1 MMLTFL
7 LTVGKEGNCALILR
21 MTGKEMMW
29 EVQASS
35 AVLARRWGW
44 GACKP
49 NEQFCK
55 FVVSTKKLCIT

>member
-21 MTGKEMMW
+21 MTGQEMMW

-35 AVLARRWGW
+35 AVLARSWGW
-44 GACKP
+44 GDGKVLVKAHKLL
-49 NEQFCK
+49 
-55 FVVSTKKLCIT
+55 VVR